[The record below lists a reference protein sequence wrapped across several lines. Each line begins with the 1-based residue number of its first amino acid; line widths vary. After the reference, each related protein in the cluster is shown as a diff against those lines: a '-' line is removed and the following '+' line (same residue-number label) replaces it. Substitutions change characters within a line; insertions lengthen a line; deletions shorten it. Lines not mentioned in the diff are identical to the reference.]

1 MSFEAQLIERYA
13 SARERLFNSPPPPP
27 KPPRTRPY
35 RPDSLVMIRE
45 QQRMKIR
52 AQREAFESQMWK
64 DERVAPVDATEPPA
78 LTIRE
83 IADQVAQKHGVTV
96 LEMRSVRRA
105 AHLVDARYEAF
116 WRCYRETDKSLP
128 QIGAAFGG
136 RDHTTV
142 MHGIRKHEK
151 MLEGQG

>member
-1 MSFEAQLIERYA
+1 MSFETELQQRYA
-13 SARERLFNSPPPPP
+13 VTRKRLFNSPPPPP
-27 KPPRTRPY
+27 KPPATRPY
-35 RPDSLVMIRE
+35 RPVSLVMIRE

-52 AQREAFESQMWK
+52 AQREAFEAQMWK
-64 DERVAPVDATEPPA
+64 DERAAIEGATEPPSI
-78 LTIRE
+78 TIRE

-96 LEMRSVRRA
+96 LEMRSIRRA
-105 AHLVDARYEAF
+105 PHLVDARYEAF

-142 MHGIRKHEK
+142 MHGIKKFER
-151 MLEGQG
+151 MLGAMT